1 MTYSVDYTDKAIEG
15 LIRLRDSEPKAY
27 AKAKRLIEELKE
39 HPKTGTGKPEQLKG
53 DRNGQWSRRISDRHR
68 MVYTINETEVL
79 VLILTAYG
87 HYTDK

>member
-1 MTYSVDYTDKAIEG
+1 MIYSVDYTDKAIEG

-53 DRNGQWSRRISDRHR
+53 DRNGQWSRRISNRHR

-87 HYTDK
+87 HYGDK

>member
-27 AKAKRLIEELKE
+27 AKAKQLIEELKE

-53 DRNGQWSRRISDRHR
+53 NRSGQWSRRISDRHR
-68 MVYTINETEVL
+68 MVYTINETKVL

-87 HYTDK
+87 HYGDK

>member
-87 HYTDK
+87 HYGNK

>member
-53 DRNGQWSRRISDRHR
+53 DRNGQWSRRISGRHR

>member
-53 DRNGQWSRRISDRHR
+53 DRSGQWSRRISNRHR
-68 MVYTINETEVL
+68 MVYTINDTEVL

-87 HYTDK
+87 HYGDK